1 MKLIFYPDKW
11 LTTEVKP
18 FNFEEHDAK
27 IIENQMIT
35 LMNISH
41 GVGLSANQVGLDAQ
55 IFVMTNKFGEKFSI
69 INPTVIAA
77 GKEVIEGEEGCL
89 SFPGLFLKVK
99 RAQSIAVEFYDVKG
113 DKQNLEFTDWDAR
126 VFQHE
131 FDHLYGVNF
140 INRVSKL
147 RLDMAKKKQ
156 DKLFKKVLKAQQ
168 QNKK

>member
-1 MKLIFYPDKW
+1 MKLLFYPDEW
-11 LTTEVKP
+11 LTKEVKP

-27 IIENQMIT
+27 VIENQMIT
-35 LMNISH
+35 LMNVSR
-41 GVGLSANQVGLDAQ
+41 GVGLAANQVGLDAQ
-55 IFVMTNKFGEKFSI
+55 MFVMTNKYGEKFSI
-69 INPTVIAA
+69 INPTVMAA
-77 GKEVIEGEEGCL
+77 SKEVVEGEEGCL

-99 RAQSIAVEFYDVKG
+99 RAQSIAVEFYDPKG
-113 DKQNLEFTDWDAR
+113 DKQNMEFTDWDSR

-156 DKLFKKVLKAQQ
+156 DKLFKKVLKEQR
-168 QNKK
+168 NKK

>member
-1 MKLIFYPDKW
+1 MKLLFYPDEW
-11 LTTEVKP
+11 LTKEVKP

-27 IIENQMIT
+27 VIENQMIT
-35 LMNISH
+35 LMNVSR
-41 GVGLSANQVGLDAQ
+41 GVGLAANQVGLDAQ
-55 IFVMTNKFGEKFSI
+55 MFVMTNKYGEKFSI

-77 GKEVIEGEEGCL
+77 SKEVVDGEEGCL

-99 RAQSIAVEFYDVKG
+99 RAQSIAVEFYDPKG
-113 DKQNLEFTDWDAR
+113 DKQNMEFTDWDSR

-156 DKLFKKVLKAQQ
+156 QKVLKAF
-168 QNKK
+168 NG

>member
-1 MKLIFYPDKW
+1 
-11 LTTEVKP
+11 
-18 FNFEEHDAK
+18 
-27 IIENQMIT
+27 
-35 LMNISH
+35 MNVSR
-41 GVGLSANQVGLDAQ
+41 GVGLAANQVGLDAQ
-55 IFVMTNKFGEKFSI
+55 MFVMTNKYGEKFSI

-77 GKEVIEGEEGCL
+77 SKEVVEGEEGCL

-99 RAQSIAVEFYDVKG
+99 RAQSIAVEFYDPKG
-113 DKQNLEFTDWDAR
+113 DKQNMEFTDWDSR

-156 DKLFKKVLKAQQ
+156 DKLFKKVLKEQR
-168 QNKK
+168 NKK

>member
-1 MKLIFYPDKW
+1 MKLLFYPDEW
-11 LTTEVKP
+11 LTKEVKP

-27 IIENQMIT
+27 VIENQMIT
-35 LMNISH
+35 LMNVSR
-41 GVGLSANQVGLDAQ
+41 GVGLAANQVGLDAQ
-55 IFVMTNKFGEKFSI
+55 MFVMTNKYGEKFSI

-77 GKEVIEGEEGCL
+77 SKEVVEGEEGCL

-99 RAQSIAVEFYDVKG
+99 RAQSIAVEFYDPKG
-113 DKQNLEFTDWDAR
+113 DKQNMEFTDWDSR

-156 DKLFKKVLKAQQ
+156 DKLFKNVLKEQR
-168 QNKK
+168 NKK